1 MLLNGV
7 VGPWGLV
14 TDGEGGYK
22 KHFGQE
28 RQYLSFTYGR
38 KHNKGI
44 FIKYQ
49 RALRLLNVTDNI
61 GHS

>member
-1 MLLNGV
+1 MHLNRD
-7 VGPWGLV
+7 VGAWGLV
-14 TDGEGGYK
+14 IDVEGGYE

-28 RQYLSFTYGR
+28 RLYLSFTYR
-38 KHNKGI
+38 IKHNKGI

-49 RALRLLNVTDNI
+49 RTHRLLNVTDNI